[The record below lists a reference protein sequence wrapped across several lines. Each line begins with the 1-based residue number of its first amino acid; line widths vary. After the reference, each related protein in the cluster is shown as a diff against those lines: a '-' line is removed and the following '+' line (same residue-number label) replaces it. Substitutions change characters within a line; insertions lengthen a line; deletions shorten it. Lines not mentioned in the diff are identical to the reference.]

1 MSCGERVA
9 GDTRGLVGAMT
20 LTSTQTELVP
30 TVRTSAVTSLS
41 AAQQDRGCTPLS
53 SSSEADRSHALV
65 VELKTSSV
73 LLTNERAVD
82 TSEVCSSA
90 SLSFHLWRSP
100 PALSLIRPLHPC
112 RAQVG
117 LSNIFPLISD
127 AADSNAATSNTPA
140 VRARALFTPPALA
153 MSLSS
158 RGRSA
163 SSRRTRYPSPRTLS
177 SPQVVSRLRH
187 DAPEFVPPLLKAPA
201 SCPDAPEIAPS
212 ATRSAPNEADLLPA
226 LDSGREKLLSSTE
239 SEDALKES
247 KLARTLAIILYL
259 RLSSYRCSRQMLPP
273 SEALPPAP
281 F

>member
-1 MSCGERVA
+1 VSR
-9 GDTRGLVGAMT
+9 
-20 LTSTQTELVP
+20 
-30 TVRTSAVTSLS
+30 
-41 AAQQDRGCTPLS
+41 
-53 SSSEADRSHALV
+53 
-65 VELKTSSV
+65 
-73 LLTNERAVD
+73 
-82 TSEVCSSA
+82 
-90 SLSFHLWRSP
+90 
-100 PALSLIRPLHPC
+100 
-112 RAQVG
+112 QVG
-117 LSNIFPLISD
+117 LGNIFPLISD
-127 AADSNAATSNTPA
+127 AADSNAATSNTPV
-140 VRARALFTPPALA
+140 VRARALLTPPALA
-153 MSLSS
+153 MSLSP

-177 SPQVVSRLRH
+177 SPQVAFRLRH
-187 DAPEFVPPLLKAPA
+187 DAPEFVPPLLEATA

-273 SEALPPAP
+273 SEALLPAP

>member
-41 AAQQDRGCTPLS
+41 AAQQDRECTSLT

-73 LLTNERAVD
+73 LLTNERAID

-100 PALSLIRPLHPC
+100 PALSVIRPL
-112 RAQVG
+112 
-117 LSNIFPLISD
+117 
-127 AADSNAATSNTPA
+127 
-140 VRARALFTPPALA
+140 
-153 MSLSS
+153 
-158 RGRSA
+158 
-163 SSRRTRYPSPRTLS
+163 
-177 SPQVVSRLRH
+177 
-187 DAPEFVPPLLKAPA
+187 PPLRVA
-201 SCPDAPEIAPS
+201 SGEPWQHL
-212 ATRSAPNEADLLPA
+212 T
-226 LDSGREKLLSSTE
+226 TH
-239 SEDALKES
+239 
-247 KLARTLAIILYL
+247 
-259 RLSSYRCSRQMLPP
+259 
-273 SEALPPAP
+273 